1 MMDINA
7 ALADWLDKGRRQI
20 GQITIVKSADGWELH
35 HTDDAG
41 REDLQLYTKS
51 ADARQLANLD
61 DAGAYRA
68 LKTAPNL
75 RHGWRLVLPDVA
87 TVRSAL
93 DAFYPAMIGVQLARE
108 RGELTPVNLRDTLA
122 RQTGMYRVTQKLTDE
137 QAQSLIASSCRCDGG
152 CLKIILWRISEEL
165 PVNSLP
171 AEKFT
176 VRGENEWPLLC
187 HEACNILV
195 AGARKVVKGEP
206 KEG

>member
-1 MMDINA
+1 MMDTNA
-7 ALADWLDKGRRQI
+7 ALADWLDKGGRQI
-20 GQITIVKSADGWELH
+20 GQITIAKSADGWELR
-35 HTDDAG
+35 HTNDTERD
-41 REDLQLYTKS
+41 DLQLYTNS

-108 RGELTPVNLRDTLA
+108 RSELAPVNLRDTLA

-137 QAQSLIASSCRCDGG
+137 QAQSLVASSCRCDGG

-165 PVNSLP
+165 PVSSLP
-171 AEKFT
+171 AEKFA

>member
-1 MMDINA
+1 MMDTNA

-75 RHGWRLVLPDVA
+75 RHGWRLVLPDVTA
-87 TVRSAL
+87 LRSAL

-108 RGELTPVNLRDTLA
+108 RGELTPVNFRDTLA

-137 QAQSLIASSCRCDGG
+137 QS
-152 CLKIILWRISEEL
+152 
-165 PVNSLP
+165 P
-171 AEKFT
+171 ARADAMAD
-176 VRGENEWPLLC
+176 V
-187 HEACNILV
+187 
-195 AGARKVVKGEP
+195 
-206 KEG
+206 

>member
-1 MMDINA
+1 MIDTDA
-7 ALADWLDKGRRQI
+7 ALTDWLEKGGRRI
-20 GQITIVKSADGWELH
+20 GQITIAKTADGWELR

-41 REDLQLYTKS
+41 CDDLHLFTNS
-51 ADARQLANLD
+51 RDARALANLD
-61 DAGAYRA
+61 DEGAYRA

-75 RHGWRLVLPDVA
+75 RHGWRLVLADVA
-87 TVRSAL
+87 SLRSAL

-137 QAQSLIASSCRCDGG
+137 QAQALIASQCRCDGG
-152 CLKIILWRISEEL
+152 CLKTILWRISPEL

-171 AEKFT
+171 AEKFA
-176 VRGENEWPLLC
+176 VLGGDGWPLLC

-195 AGARKVVKGEP
+195 AAARKVVKGET